1 MGANDRDHGSFPGSW
16 WEALMRLIRAFLLR
30 LGGLF
35 HKGRR
40 DRELADEI
48 ESNLQ
53 LHIEDNLRAG
63 MSPEDARLDA
73 LLKFGGIESAKEAYR
88 DRRGLPLLETLAQ
101 DLRYAFRQ
109 IAKYP
114 GFVAMVVLTLG
125 LGTGATTAIFSVV
138 NTVLLRPL
146 PYRDPSRLVWV
157 TQRYSLSF
165 GPGFVLGP
173 DYRAWRRENSSFE
186 EIEAFYGGGPD
197 TSLAIKGAAIA
208 VRATSVT
215 TRFFSMLGV
224 NPILG
229 RSFTDEEGT
238 EGRNQVAL
246 LSEGMWRTQFGGDPN
261 ILGTIIRLDG
271 SAYTVVGV
279 LPGSVRYPEGDVW
292 TPISLDSP
300 MFTAGSRPI
309 ILMNVIGRLKEGVTN
324 SQAESELDVIEHRID
339 NQWQQWVVQSRDR
352 SAQVIALNAFL
363 VRKVRSLLLIL
374 LGVVGFVLS
383 IACANVSN
391 LLLSRTTG
399 REREFAIRAAL
410 GAGRIR
416 LIRQS
421 LTESLVMASLGSAL
435 GFLGGFWF
443 VGFLNQLIPAG
454 ITASVRLDP
463 VMFGF
468 AVGIAIFTTL
478 VCGLVPALVASRT
491 TVSEA
496 LKSGGPQ
503 TGTGGGARLL
513 RNGLVMFEIT
523 LSLILLIGA
532 GLLVQTF
539 VRLSDVRLGFNPHN
553 IFTARVTRPM
563 TDSLNT
569 PSQVPFFDQ
578 VIDRL
583 KTLPGVL
590 AAGAGTRAPLSSCL
604 TGSYRLRDASGEHTL
619 ESVCQ
624 NWISP
629 DYFRA
634 LGIPLLSGRFFDAN
648 DKSEVV
654 IINRALAHVAYG
666 DQDPIGHEVGLGG
679 LKGITWAKI
688 VGVVGDM
695 RNNTLEQEPSPEIY
709 IPYPQTLLPAP
720 LRVTFV
726 VRTSFNPLSLTNEVW
741 KAVQAVDQDQ
751 AASSIQTLDESVTA
765 ATVMQRFRMVL
776 LGFFALLAFVLAI
789 LGIFGVMSY
798 SVGQRRQEMAVRVA
812 IGAQRSSV
820 IWLVVRQGMSVA
832 AFGLAGG
839 ILGAL
844 GLTRFLSRFLYDVKP
859 TDIITFLAA
868 VLLLTG
874 ASFVACYLPAR
885 RASSV
890 DSVKALRVE

>member
-1 MGANDRDHGSFPGSW
+1 
-16 WEALMRLIRAFLLR
+16 MRHIRAFLLR

-35 HKGRR
+35 HKERR
-40 DRELADEI
+40 DRDLAEEI

-63 MSPEDARLDA
+63 MSPEDARRDA

-88 DRRGLPLLETLAQ
+88 DRRGLPLLEASAQ
-101 DLRYAFRQ
+101 DIRYAFRQ
-109 IAKYP
+109 IGKYP
-114 GFVAMVVLTLG
+114 GFAAIVVLTLG

-146 PYRDPSRLVWV
+146 PYRDPSRLVRV
-157 TQRYSLSF
+157 TQRYSLSL

-173 DYRAWRRENSSFE
+173 DYRAWRLENSSFE
-186 EIEAFYGGGPD
+186 EIEAFYGGAD
-197 TSLAIKGAAIA
+197 TSLASKGAAIA
-208 VRATSVT
+208 VRATGVT
-215 TRFFSMLGV
+215 TRFFSMLGL

-229 RSFTDEEGT
+229 RSFTDAEGA

-246 LSEGMWRTQFGGDPN
+246 LSEGIWRTQFGGAPN
-261 ILGTIIRLDG
+261 ILGTIIHLNG

-292 TPISLDSP
+292 TPISLESP
-300 MFTAGSRPI
+300 IFTAGSRPI
-309 ILMNVIGRLKEGVTN
+309 IIVNVIGRLKEGVTN
-324 SQAESELDVIEHRID
+324 SQAESDLDVIEHRID

-363 VRKVRSLLLIL
+363 VRNVRSLLLIL
-374 LGVVGFVLS
+374 LGVVGFVLL

-391 LLLSRTTG
+391 LLLSRATG
-399 REREFAIRAAL
+399 RGREFAIRAAL

-421 LTESLVMASLGSAL
+421 LTESLVLASLGSAL
-435 GFLGGFWF
+435 GFLGGLWF

-454 ITASVRLDP
+454 IPASVRLDP

-468 AVGIAIFTTL
+468 AVGIAIFATL

-503 TGTGGGARLL
+503 TGTGGCARLL
-513 RNGLVMFEIT
+513 RNALVIFEIT

-539 VRLSDVRLGFNPHN
+539 VRLSDVRLGFDPHN
-553 IFTARVTRPM
+553 ILTAKVTRQM
-563 TDSLNT
+563 TDGFNT
-569 PSQVPFFDQ
+569 PSQAPFFDQ
-578 VIDRL
+578 ITDRL
-583 KTLPGVL
+583 KTLPGVV
-590 AAGAGTRAPLSSCL
+590 AAGAGTRAPLSSCI
-604 TGSYRLRDASGEHTL
+604 GNSFPIRDASGEHTL
-619 ESVCQ
+619 DSVCR
-624 NWISP
+624 NEISP

-634 LGIPLLSGRFFDAN
+634 LGIPLLSGRFFDAS
-648 DKSEVV
+648 DKSTAPPVV
-654 IINRALAHVAYG
+654 IINRALARVAYG

-679 LKGITWAKI
+679 LKGMTWAKV
-688 VGVVGDM
+688 VGVVGDV

-709 IPYPQTLLPAP
+709 IPYSQALLP
-720 LRVTFV
+720 LSMTFV
-726 VRTSFNPLSLTNEVW
+726 VRASLNPLSLPNEVR
-741 KAVQAVDQDQ
+741 KTVQAVDKYQ
-751 AASSIQTLDESVTA
+751 AASSIQTLDEFITA

-776 LGFFALLAFVLAI
+776 LSFFALLAFALAI
-789 LGIFGVMSY
+789 LGIFGVMSF
-798 SVGQRRQEMAVRVA
+798 SVGQRTQEMAVRVA

-844 GLTRFLSRFLYDVKP
+844 GLTRLLSRFLYDVKP

-868 VLLLTG
+868 ALLLTG

-890 DSVKALRVE
+890 DPVKALRVE

>member
-1 MGANDRDHGSFPGSW
+1 
-16 WEALMRLIRAFLLR
+16 MRLIRAFLLR

-513 RNGLVMFEIT
+513 RNGLVIFEIT

-709 IPYPQTLLPAP
+709 IPYTQTFLPAP

-890 DSVKALRVE
+890 DPVKALRVE

>member
-1 MGANDRDHGSFPGSW
+1 
-16 WEALMRLIRAFLLR
+16 MRTIRAFLLR

-63 MSPEDARLDA
+63 MNPEDARRDA
-73 LLKFGGIESAKEAYR
+73 LLKFGGIESTKEAYR
-88 DRRGLPLLETLAQ
+88 DRRGLPLLVDLAQ
-101 DLRYAFRQ
+101 DIRYAFRQ
-109 IAKYP
+109 IVKYP
-114 GFVAMVVLTLG
+114 GFVAIVILTLG

-138 NTVLLRPL
+138 NTVLLQPL

-173 DYRAWRRENSSFE
+173 DYRAWRSENSSFE

-197 TSLAIKGAAIA
+197 TSLAGKGAAIA
-208 VRATSVT
+208 VQNTSVT

-229 RSFTDEEGT
+229 RSFTDAEGT

-246 LSEGMWRTQFGGDPN
+246 LSEGIWRTQFGGDPN

-271 SAYTVVGV
+271 AAFTVVGV

-292 TPISLDSP
+292 TPVALDSSL
-300 MFTAGSRPI
+300 FTAGSRPI
-309 ILMNVIGRLKEGVTN
+309 LTVNVIGRLKEGITY
-324 SQAESELDVIEHRID
+324 SQAASELDAIEHRID
-339 NQWQQWVVQSRDR
+339 NQWQPWVVQTRDR
-352 SAQVIALNAFL
+352 SAQIIALNAFL
-363 VRKVRSLLLIL
+363 VRNVRSLLLIL
-374 LGVVGFVLS
+374 LGVVGFVLL

-391 LLLSRTTG
+391 LLLSRATG
-399 REREFAIRAAL
+399 RGREFAIRAAL

-421 LTESLVMASLGSAL
+421 LTESLVLASLGSAL
-435 GFLGGFWF
+435 GFLGGLWL

-454 ITASVRLDP
+454 IPAGVRLDP
-463 VMFGF
+463 AMFGF
-468 AVGIAIFTTL
+468 AVGIAIFATL
-478 VCGLVPALVASRT
+478 VCGLVPALVASRA

-496 LKSGGPQ
+496 LKSGGQQ
-503 TGTGGGARLL
+503 TGTGGGARRL
-513 RNGLVMFEIT
+513 RNVLVVFEIT

-539 VRLSDVRLGFNPHN
+539 VRLSEVRLGFNPHN
-553 IFTARVTRPM
+553 ILTARVTRPM
-563 TDSLNT
+563 TYLDYNA

-578 VIDRL
+578 ILDRL
-583 KTLPGVL
+583 KTLPGVV
-590 AAGAGTRAPLSSCL
+590 AAAAGTRTPLSRCYG
-604 TGSYRLRDASGEHTL
+604 GSFRPRHASGEQTL
-619 ESVCQ
+619 DSVCH
-624 NWISP
+624 NAISP

-634 LGIPLLSGRFFDAN
+634 LGIPLLSGRFFDAS
-648 DKSEVV
+648 DERTAPAVV
-654 IINRALAHVAYG
+654 IINRALARVAYG
-666 DQDPIGHEVGLGG
+666 DQDPLGHEVGLGG
-679 LKGITWAKI
+679 LKGTTWAKI
-688 VGVVGDM
+688 VGVVGDV

-709 IPYPQTLLPAP
+709 IPYTQDLLP
-720 LRVTFV
+720 LGVTYV
-726 VRTSFNPLSLTNEVW
+726 VRTSLNPLSLADGVRS
-741 KAVQAVDQDQ
+741 AVQAVDPDQ
-751 AASSIQTLDESVTA
+751 AAASIQTLDEFITS

-776 LGFFALLAFVLAI
+776 LGFFALLAFALAI

-844 GLTRFLSRFLYDVKP
+844 GLTRFLSSFLYDVKP

-890 DSVKALRVE
+890 DPVKALRVE

>member
-1 MGANDRDHGSFPGSW
+1 MKFPW
-16 WEALMRLIRAFLLR
+16 F
-30 LGGLF
+30 
-35 HKGRR
+35 RR
-40 DRELADEI
+40 RQRE
-48 ESNLQ
+48 
-53 LHIEDNLRAG
+53 ED
-63 MSPEDARLDA
+63 LDA
-73 LLKFGGIESAKEAYR
+73 EIHGRPARQTHR
-88 DRRGLPLLETLAQ
+88 DERSMLWLSQTLQ
-101 DLRYAFRQ
+101 DIRYAFRQ
-109 IAKYP
+109 IGRYP
-114 GFVAMVVLTLG
+114 GLVAIVVLTLG

-186 EIEAFYGGGPD
+186 EVEAFYGAAD

-229 RSFTDEEGT
+229 RSFTDAEGAV
-238 EGRNQVAL
+238 GRNQVAL
-246 LSEGMWRTQFGGDPN
+246 LSEGIWRTQFGGDPD
-261 ILGTIIRLDG
+261 ILGTIIHLNG

-279 LPGSVRYPEGDVW
+279 LPGSVRYPEADVW

-309 ILMNVIGRLKEGVTN
+309 LIVNVIGRLKGGITN
-324 SQAESELDVIEHRID
+324 SQAESDLDVIEHRID
-339 NQWQQWVVQSRDR
+339 NQWQQWIVQSRDR

-363 VRKVRSLLLIL
+363 VRNVRSLLLIL
-374 LGVVGFVLS
+374 LGVVGFVLL

-391 LLLSRTTG
+391 LLLSRATG
-399 REREFAIRAAL
+399 RGREFAIRAAL

-421 LTESLVMASLGSAL
+421 LTESLVLASLGSAL
-435 GFLGGFWF
+435 GFLGGLWF
-443 VGFLNQLIPAG
+443 VGFLKQLIPAD
-454 ITASVRLDP
+454 IPSSVRLDP

-468 AVGIAIFTTL
+468 AVGVAIFATL
-478 VCGLVPALVASRT
+478 ICGLVPALVASRT
-491 TVSEA
+491 SVSEA

-513 RNGLVMFEIT
+513 RNVLVIFETT

-539 VRLSDVRLGFNPHN
+539 VRLSDVRLGFDPHN
-553 IFTARVTRPM
+553 ILTAKVSRPM
-563 TDSLNT
+563 TNGFNT
-569 PSQVPFFDQ
+569 PSQLPFFDQ

-583 KTLPGVL
+583 NTLPDVV
-590 AAGAGTRAPLSSCL
+590 AAGAGTRAPLSSCIG
-604 TGSYRLRDASGEHTL
+604 GSVPIRDASGEHTL
-619 ESVCQ
+619 DSVCR
-624 NWISP
+624 NEISP

-648 DKSEVV
+648 DKSAAPPVV
-654 IINRALAHVAYG
+654 IINRALARVAYG
-666 DQDPIGHEVGLGG
+666 GQDPIGHEVGLGG
-679 LKGITWAKI
+679 LKGMTWAKV
-688 VGVVGDM
+688 VGVVGDV

-709 IPYPQTLLPAP
+709 IPYTQALLP
-720 LRVTFV
+720 LNVTFV
-726 VRTSFNPLSLTNEVW
+726 VRASLNSLSLPNEVR
-741 KAVQAVDQDQ
+741 KAVQEVDKYQ
-751 AASSIQTLDESVTA
+751 AASSIQTLDEFITA
-765 ATVMQRFRMVL
+765 STVMQRFRMVL
-776 LGFFALLAFVLAI
+776 LSFFALLAFVLAI

-812 IGAQRSSV
+812 LGAQRGSV

-832 AFGLAGG
+832 AFGLTGG

-844 GLTRFLSRFLYDVKP
+844 GLTRFLSSFLYEVKP

-885 RASSV
+885 RASAV
-890 DSVKALRVE
+890 DPVKALRVE

>member
-1 MGANDRDHGSFPGSW
+1 
-16 WEALMRLIRAFLLR
+16 MRTIRAFLLR

-40 DRELADEI
+40 DREVAEEI

-63 MSPEDARLDA
+63 MSPEVARREA

-88 DRRGLPLLETLAQ
+88 DRRGLPLLEALAQ
-101 DLRYAFRQ
+101 DIRYAFRQ
-109 IAKYP
+109 IGKYP
-114 GFVAMVVLTLG
+114 GFAAIVVLTLG

-157 TQRYSLSF
+157 AQRYSLSL

-186 EIEAFYGGGPD
+186 EIEAYGGGAPD
-197 TSLAIKGAAIA
+197 TSLASKGAAIA
-208 VRATSVT
+208 VLATSVT
-215 TRFFSMLGV
+215 PRFFSMLGI

-229 RSFTDEEGT
+229 RSFKDAEGT
-238 EGRNQVAL
+238 ESRNQVAL
-246 LSEGMWRTQFGGDPN
+246 LSEGIWRTQFGGDPN
-261 ILGTIIRLDG
+261 ILGTLIRLNG

-292 TPISLDSP
+292 TPFSLDSP
-300 MFTAGSRPI
+300 LFTAGSRPI
-309 ILMNVIGRLKEGVTN
+309 AIVNVIGRLKEGITI
-324 SQAESELDVIEHRID
+324 SQAESDLNVVEHRLD
-339 NQWQQWVVQSRDR
+339 NQYQQWVVQSRDR
-352 SAQVIALNAFL
+352 SAQIIALNAFL
-363 VRKVRSLLLIL
+363 VRNVRSLLLIL
-374 LGVVGFVLS
+374 LGVVGFVLL

-391 LLLSRTTG
+391 LLLSRATG
-399 REREFAIRAAL
+399 RGREFAIRAAL

-421 LTESLVMASLGSAL
+421 LTESLVLASLGSAL
-435 GFLGGFWF
+435 GFWGGLWF
-443 VGFLNQLIPAG
+443 VGFLNKLIPAG
-454 ITASVRLDP
+454 IPAGVRLDP

-468 AVGIAIFTTL
+468 AIGIAIFATL
-478 VCGLVPALVASRT
+478 ICGLVPALVASRT
-491 TVSEA
+491 TVGEA
-496 LKSGGPQ
+496 LKSGGQQ

-513 RNGLVMFEIT
+513 RNVLVVFEIT

-539 VRLSDVRLGFNPHN
+539 VRLSEIRLGFDPHN
-553 IFTARVTRPM
+553 IITAKVTRPM
-563 TDSLNT
+563 TNGFNT

-578 VIDRL
+578 ILDRL
-583 KTLPGVL
+583 KTIPGVVT
-590 AAGAGTRAPLSSCL
+590 AGAGTRAPLSSCQS
-604 TGSYRLRDASGEHTL
+604 GSFRLRDASGEHTL
-619 ESVCQ
+619 DSICQ

-648 DKSEVV
+648 DKNTVV
-654 IINRALAHVAYG
+654 IINRALAKVASG

-679 LKGITWAKI
+679 LKGITWAKV
-688 VGVVGDM
+688 VGVVGDV
-695 RNNTLEQEPSPEIY
+695 RNNTLAQEPSPEIY
-709 IPYPQTLLPAP
+709 IPYTQTLLPAHP
-720 LRVTFV
+720 LSVTFV
-726 VRTSFNPLSLTNEVW
+726 VRTSLNPLSLANEVR
-741 KAVQAVDQDQ
+741 KAVQTVDPDQ
-751 AASSIQTLDESVTA
+751 AASSIQTLDEIITA

-776 LGFFALLAFVLAI
+776 LGFFAMLAFALAV

-812 IGAQRSSV
+812 LGAQRSGV

-844 GLTRFLSRFLYDVKP
+844 GLTRFLSSFLYDVKP

-874 ASFVACYLPAR
+874 AAFVACYLPAR

-890 DSVKALRVE
+890 DPVKALRVE

>member
-1 MGANDRDHGSFPGSW
+1 
-16 WEALMRLIRAFLLR
+16 MRHIRAFLLR

-35 HKGRR
+35 HKERHDR
-40 DRELADEI
+40 DLAEEI

-63 MSPEDARLDA
+63 MSPEDARREA
-73 LLKFGGIESAKEAYR
+73 LLKFGGVESAKEAYR
-88 DRRGLPLLETLAQ
+88 DRRGLPLLEALAQ
-101 DLRYAFRQ
+101 DIRYAFRQ
-109 IAKYP
+109 IVKYP
-114 GFVAMVVLTLG
+114 GFAAIIVLTLG
-125 LGTGATTAIFSVV
+125 LGAGATTAIFSVV

-146 PYRDPSRLVWV
+146 PYRDPSRLVRV
-157 TQRYSLSF
+157 TQRYSLSL

-173 DYRAWRRENSSFE
+173 DYRAWRHENSSFE
-186 EIEAFYGGGPD
+186 EIEAFYGPAD
-197 TSLAIKGAAIA
+197 TSLASKGAATA

-229 RSFTDEEGT
+229 RSFTDAEGA
-238 EGRNQVAL
+238 EGRNQVVL
-246 LSEGMWRTQFGGDPN
+246 LSEGIWRTQFGGDPS
-261 ILGTIIRLDG
+261 ILGTIIHLNG

-309 ILMNVIGRLKEGVTN
+309 VIVNVIGRLKEGITN
-324 SQAESELDVIEHRID
+324 SKAESDLNVIEHRID

-363 VRKVRSLLLIL
+363 VRNVRSLLLIL
-374 LGVVGFVLS
+374 LGVVGFVLL

-391 LLLSRTTG
+391 LLLSRATG
-399 REREFAIRAAL
+399 RGREFAIRAAL

-421 LTESLVMASLGSAL
+421 LTESLVLASLGSAL
-435 GFLGGFWF
+435 GFLGGLWF
-443 VGFLNQLIPAG
+443 VGFLKQLIPAG
-454 ITASVRLDP
+454 IPSSVRLDP

-468 AVGIAIFTTL
+468 AVGIAIFATL

-491 TVSEA
+491 TVSED

-503 TGTGGGARLL
+503 TGTWGGARLL
-513 RNGLVMFEIT
+513 RNVLVIFEIT

-539 VRLSDVRLGFNPHN
+539 VRLSDVRLGFDSHN
-553 IFTARVTRPM
+553 ILTAKVFRPM
-563 TDSLNT
+563 TNGFNT

-583 KTLPGVL
+583 KTLPGVV
-590 AAGAGTRAPLSSCL
+590 AAGAGTRAPLSSCN
-604 TGSYRLRDASGEHTL
+604 GGPISIRDASGEHRL
-619 ESVCQ
+619 DSVCQ

-634 LGIPLLSGRFFDAN
+634 VGVPLLSGRFFDAN
-648 DKSEVV
+648 DKSTAPPVV
-654 IINRALAHVAYG
+654 MINQALAHVASG

-688 VGVVGDM
+688 VGVVGDV

-709 IPYPQTLLPAP
+709 IPYTQALLP
-720 LRVTFV
+720 LSVTFV
-726 VRTSFNPLSLTNEVW
+726 VRASLNPLSLPNEVR
-741 KAVQAVDQDQ
+741 KAVQAVDKYQ
-751 AASSIQTLDESVTA
+751 ASSIQTLDEFITA
-765 ATVMQRFRMVL
+765 STEMQRFRMVL
-776 LGFFALLAFVLAI
+776 LSFFALLAFVLAI
-789 LGIFGVMSY
+789 LGIFGVMSF
-798 SVGQRRQEMAVRVA
+798 SVGQRTHEMAVRVA

-844 GLTRFLSRFLYDVKP
+844 GLTRFLSSFLYDVKP
-859 TDIITFLAA
+859 TDIVTFLAA

-890 DSVKALRVE
+890 DPVKALRVE

>member
-1 MGANDRDHGSFPGSW
+1 MGANDRDHGSFPGAW
-16 WEALMRLIRAFLLR
+16 REALMRTIRAFLLR

-63 MSPEDARLDA
+63 MSPEDARRDA

-88 DRRGLPLLETLAQ
+88 DRRGLPLLEALAQ

-109 IAKYP
+109 VGRYP
-114 GFVAMVVLTLG
+114 GFVAIVVLTLG

-138 NTVLLRPL
+138 NTVLISPL
-146 PYRDPSRLVWV
+146 PYRDPGRLVWV
-157 TQRYSLSF
+157 TQRYSLSL

-186 EIEAFYGGGPD
+186 EIEAFYGGAD
-197 TSLAIKGAAIA
+197 TSLASKGAPIA
-208 VRATSVT
+208 VRASRVT
-215 TRFFSMLGV
+215 TRFFSTLGV

-246 LSEGMWRTQFGGDPN
+246 LSEGIWRTQFGGDPN

-300 MFTAGSRPI
+300 LFTAGSRPI
-309 ILMNVIGRLKEGVTN
+309 VTVNVIGRLKEGITD
-324 SQAESELDVIEHRID
+324 SQAESDLNVVEHRID
-339 NQWQQWVVQSRDR
+339 NQWQQWIVQTRDR
-352 SAQVIALNAFL
+352 SAQVIPLNAFL
-363 VRKVRSLLLIL
+363 VRNVRSLLLIL
-374 LGVVGFVLS
+374 LGVVGIVLL

-391 LLLSRTTG
+391 LLLSRATG
-399 REREFAIRAAL
+399 RGREFAIRAAL

-421 LTESLVMASLGSAL
+421 LTESLVLASLGSAL
-435 GFLGGFWF
+435 GFLGGLWF
-443 VGFLNQLIPAG
+443 VGFLNKLIPAG
-454 ITASVRLDP
+454 FTASVRLDP

-468 AVGIAIFTTL
+468 AVGIAIFATL

-496 LKSGGPQ
+496 LKSGGQQ

-513 RNGLVMFEIT
+513 RNVLVIFEIT

-539 VRLSDVRLGFNPHN
+539 VRLSDVRLGFNPHD
-553 IFTARVTRPM
+553 ILTARVTRPM
-563 TDSLNT
+563 TYLDYNA
-569 PSQVPFFDQ
+569 PSQVPFFDK
-578 VIDRL
+578 VLERL
-583 KTLPGVL
+583 KTLPGVV
-590 AAGAGTRAPLSSCL
+590 AAGAGTRAPLSSCI
-604 TGSYRLRDASGEHTL
+604 GSSFRLRNASGERTL
-619 ESVCQ
+619 DSVCH
-624 NWISP
+624 NAISP

-648 DKSEVV
+648 DKRAAPAVV
-654 IINRALAHVAYG
+654 IINRALARVAYE
-666 DQDPIGHEVGLGG
+666 DQDPLGQEVGLGG
-679 LKGITWAKI
+679 LKGTTWAKI

-709 IPYPQTLLPAP
+709 IPYTQELLP
-720 LRVTFV
+720 LSMTYV
-726 VRTSFNPLSLTNEVW
+726 VRAPINPLTLANEVRE
-741 KAVQAVDQDQ
+741 AVQGVDQYQ
-751 AASSIQTLDESVTA
+751 AASSIQTLDEFITS

-812 IGAQRSSV
+812 
-820 IWLVVRQGMSVA
+820 
-832 AFGLAGG
+832 
-839 ILGAL
+839 LGA
-844 GLTRFLSRFLYDVKP
+844 
-859 TDIITFLAA
+859 
-868 VLLLTG
+868 
-874 ASFVACYLPAR
+874 
-885 RASSV
+885 
-890 DSVKALRVE
+890 

>member
-1 MGANDRDHGSFPGSW
+1 
-16 WEALMRLIRAFLLR
+16 MRPIRAFLLR
-30 LGGLF
+30 LVGLF

-63 MSPEDARLDA
+63 MRPEEARRDA

-88 DRRGLPLLETLAQ
+88 DRRGLPLLEALAQ
-101 DLRYAFRQ
+101 DIRYAFRQ

-114 GFVAMVVLTLG
+114 GFAAIVVLTLG

-138 NTVLLRPL
+138 NTVLLRPM

-157 TQRYSLSF
+157 AQRYSLSL

-173 DYRAWRRENSSFE
+173 DYSAWRRENSSFE
-186 EIEAFYGGGPD
+186 EIEAFGGGAPD
-197 TSLAIKGAAIA
+197 TSLASKGAAIA
-208 VRATSVT
+208 VQATGVT
-215 TRFFSMLGV
+215 TRFFSMLGI

-229 RSFTDEEGT
+229 RSFTDAEGA

-246 LSEGMWRTQFGGDPN
+246 LSEGIWRTQFGGDPN
-261 ILGTIIRLDG
+261 ILGSIIRLNG
-271 SAYTVVGV
+271 SPYTVVGV
-279 LPGSVRYPEGDVW
+279 MPGSVRYPEGDVW
-292 TPISLDSP
+292 TPIALDSS
-300 MFTAGSRPI
+300 MYTAGSRPI
-309 ILMNVIGRLKEGVTN
+309 AIVNVIGRLKEGITY
-324 SQAESELDVIEHRID
+324 SQAESDLNLVEHRLD
-339 NQWQQWVVQSRDR
+339 NQYQQWVVQSRDR
-352 SAQVIALNAFL
+352 SAQAIALNAFM
-363 VRKVRSLLLIL
+363 VRNVRSLLLIL
-374 LGVVGFVLS
+374 LGVVGFVLL

-391 LLLSRTTG
+391 LLLSRATG
-399 REREFAIRAAL
+399 RGREFAIRAAL

-421 LTESLVMASLGSAL
+421 LTESLVLACLGSAL
-435 GFLGGFWF
+435 GFLGGLWF
-443 VGFLNQLIPAG
+443 VGFLKQLIPTG
-454 ITASVRLDP
+454 IPSSVRLDP

-468 AVGIAIFTTL
+468 VVGIAIFATL

-496 LKSGGPQ
+496 LKSGGQQ

-513 RNGLVMFEIT
+513 RNVLVISEIT

-539 VRLSDVRLGFNPHN
+539 VRLSEVRLGFDPHN
-553 IFTARVTRPM
+553 ILTARVTRPM
-563 TDSLNT
+563 TDGHNT

-583 KTLPGVL
+583 KALPGVV
-590 AAGAGTRAPLSSCL
+590 AAGAGRRAPLSSCPG
-604 TGSYRLRDASGEHTL
+604 GSVRLRDANGEHWL
-619 ESVCQ
+619 DSVCH
-624 NWISP
+624 NAISP

-634 LGIPLLSGRFFDAN
+634 LGIPLLSGRFFDTN
-648 DKSEVV
+648 DKNTAPAVV
-654 IINRALAHVAYG
+654 IINRALARVAFG

-679 LKGITWAKI
+679 LKGITWSKV
-688 VGVVGDM
+688 VGVVGDV
-695 RNNTLEQEPSPEIY
+695 RNNTLEQAPSPEIY
-709 IPYPQTLLPAP
+709 IPYSQDLLP
-720 LRVTFV
+720 LSVTFV
-726 VRTSFNPLSLTNEVW
+726 VRTSLNPLTLPNEVRR
-741 KAVQAVDQDQ
+741 AVQAVDKDQ
-751 AASSIQTLDESVTA
+751 AASSIQTLDEVITA
-765 ATVMQRFRMVL
+765 ATVMQRFRMIL
-776 LGFFALLAFVLAI
+776 IGFFALLAFVLSI

-798 SVGQRRQEMAVRVA
+798 SVGQRRREMAVRVA
-812 IGAQRSSV
+812 LGANRSSV

-832 AFGLAGG
+832 AFGLVGG

-844 GLTRFLSRFLYDVKP
+844 GLTRFLSGFLYDVKP

-874 ASFVACYLPAR
+874 ATFVACYLPAR

-890 DSVKALRVE
+890 DPVKALRVE

>member
-1 MGANDRDHGSFPGSW
+1 
-16 WEALMRLIRAFLLR
+16 MRQIRAFLLR

-35 HKGRR
+35 HKERR
-40 DRELADEI
+40 DREVAEEI

-63 MSPEDARLDA
+63 MSPEDARREA
-73 LLKFGGIESAKEAYR
+73 VLKLGGIESAKEAYR

-101 DLRYAFRQ
+101 DLRYTFRQ
-109 IAKYP
+109 IVKYP
-114 GFVAMVVLTLG
+114 GFVAIVVLTLG

-157 TQRYSLSF
+157 VQRYSLSL
-165 GPGFVLGP
+165 GSGFVLGP
-173 DYRAWRRENSSFE
+173 DYRAWRGENSSFE
-186 EIEAFYGGGPD
+186 EIEAFGGGAPD
-197 TSLAIKGAAIA
+197 ISLASKGTAIA
-208 VRATSVT
+208 VRSTGVT
-215 TRFFSMLGV
+215 PRFFSMLGI

-229 RSFTDEEGT
+229 RSFTDEEGA
-238 EGRNQVAL
+238 EGRNQVVL
-246 LSEGMWRTQFGGDPN
+246 LSEGIWRTQFGSDPN
-261 ILGTIIRLDG
+261 ILGSIIRLNG
-271 SAYTVVGV
+271 AAKTVVGV
-279 LPGSVRYPEGDVW
+279 LPGNVRYPEGDLW
-292 TPISLDSP
+292 TPISLDTS

-309 ILMNVIGRLKEGVTN
+309 AIVNVIGRLKEGITY
-324 SQAESELDVIEHRID
+324 SQAESDLNVVEHRLD
-339 NQWQQWVVQSRDR
+339 NQYQQWVVQTRDR
-352 SAQVIALNAFL
+352 SAQAIALNAFL
-363 VRKVRSLLLIL
+363 VRNVRSLLLIL
-374 LGVVGFVLS
+374 LGVAGFVLL

-391 LLLSRTTG
+391 LLLSRATG
-399 REREFAIRAAL
+399 RGREFAIRAAL

-421 LTESLVMASLGSAL
+421 LTESLVLASLGSAL
-435 GFLGGFWF
+435 GFLGGLWF
-443 VGFLNQLIPAG
+443 VGFLNRLIPEG
-454 ITASVRLDP
+454 IPASIRLDP

-496 LKSGGPQ
+496 LKSGGQQ

-513 RNGLVMFEIT
+513 RNVLVIFEIA

-553 IFTARVTRPM
+553 ILTTRVTRPM
-563 TDSLNT
+563 TDGHNT
-569 PSQVPFFDQ
+569 PSQQPFFDQ

-583 KTLPGVL
+583 KTLPGVV
-590 AAGAGTRAPLSSCL
+590 AVGAETRAPLSSCQS
-604 TGSYRLRDASGEHTL
+604 GSLRLRDGEHTL
-619 ESVCQ
+619 DSVCQ
-624 NWISP
+624 NWINP

-634 LGIPLLSGRFFDAN
+634 LGISLLSGRFFDAN
-648 DKSEVV
+648 DKSTTSSVV
-654 IINRALAHVAYG
+654 IINRALAHVVSG

-679 LKGITWAKI
+679 LSGITWAKI

-709 IPYPQTLLPAP
+709 IPYNQSLLPAFP
-720 LRVTFV
+720 LSMTFV
-726 VRTSFNPLSLTNEVW
+726 VRTSPNPLSLANDVR

-751 AASSIQTLDESVTA
+751 AVSSIQTLDEVIKA
-765 ATVMQRFRMVL
+765 ATVMQRFRMAL

-798 SVGQRRQEMAVRVA
+798 SVGQRRREMAVRVA

-844 GLTRFLSRFLYDVKP
+844 GLTRFLANFLYDVKP

-890 DSVKALRVE
+890 DPVKALRVE